1 MWAFSRNQQVQAGDS
16 FRQELE
22 EKRCSDSLPP
32 RDRRQGPH
40 RGAGERGGR
49 VGEIVC
55 LVLLAS
61 PCCFSHFL
69 LLLLENKQ
77 LLGAEREAVG
87 EEVGGRACSPGTARQ
102 LARPAQADPLPR
114 MLGAEAG
121 ARKKERL
128 KVCLAWCQ
136 HTHTAT
142 TSSSPEG

>member
-40 RGAGERGGR
+40 RGAGSR

-77 LLGAEREAVG
+77 LLGAGREAVW
-87 EEVGGRACSPGTARQ
+87 EEVGGGHALLAQQGSWPG
-102 LARPAQADPLPR
+102 LPR
-114 MLGAEAG
+114 L
-121 ARKKERL
+121 
-128 KVCLAWCQ
+128 
-136 HTHTAT
+136 THF
-142 TSSSPEG
+142 PGC